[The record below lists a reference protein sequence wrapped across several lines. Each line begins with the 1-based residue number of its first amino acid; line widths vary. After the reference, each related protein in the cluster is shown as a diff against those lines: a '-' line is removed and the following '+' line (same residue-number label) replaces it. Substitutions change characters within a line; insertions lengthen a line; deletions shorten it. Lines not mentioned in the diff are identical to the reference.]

1 MHEAFRWTTTDKVL
15 LKQVNRHVKQLM
27 AASINRHSSSVN
39 WNGVLFVDHG
49 VVVPSK
55 KARTFAAA
63 YAWWKREIGDPL
75 QMAAPNLGKFEP
87 VLTEPMQI
95 DSAPSTGGPS
105 ALAASFDRWCLA
117 LAATASSPVASSPVQ
132 ANHLPAFASL
142 KLLRGILDDL
152 CVVRVGVSSS
162 PHVFKFTY
170 VRTHVR
176 TYVQIRSAVV
186 ISPLRTYV
194 QKSALAWPR
203 WAVFLQE
210 GEAVGEGILRPGVR
224 GHHDGWGQ
232 GRREGLQDGP
242 RRSQGSSGGPTP
254 KC

>member
-1 MHEAFRWTTTDKVL
+1 
-15 LKQVNRHVKQLM
+15 
-27 AASINRHSSSVN
+27 
-39 WNGVLFVDHG
+39 
-49 VVVPSK
+49 
-55 KARTFAAA
+55 
-63 YAWWKREIGDPL
+63 
-75 QMAAPNLGKFEP
+75 
-87 VLTEPMQI
+87 
-95 DSAPSTGGPS
+95 
-105 ALAASFDRWCLA
+105 
-117 LAATASSPVASSPVQ
+117 VASSPVQ

-152 CVVRVGVSSS
+152 CVVRVDVSSS

-194 QKSALAWPR
+194 RTEVRTGLAPVGCLSNGHEVGGQVGGTFVCRHTFGRRWDLHTYVRRARPPPFQTTHKVRPR
-203 WAVFLQE
+203 GRHCNSDALQE